1 MATLI
6 KQWLNGSPLH
16 LILRESLCFT
26 HLGPVQ
32 TPLHSCAELTE
43 VLSTAKERRLNQFGT
58 AKTLSLTGSVALFD
72 IGATG
77 DSNGDLLMCRIK
89 CIHYDN
95 L

>member
-32 TPLHSCAELTE
+32 MPLHSCAEPNGGIKYGKRAASE
-43 VLSTAKERRLNQFGT
+43 
-58 AKTLSLTGSVALFD
+58 SVWYSKNVKFD
-72 IGATG
+72 RV
-77 DSNGDLLMCRIK
+77 CRI
-89 CIHYDN
+89 IQHWSN
-95 L
+95 R